1 MSTAE
6 AALQRKPV
14 VNRKPVS
21 IGTILLQAFLIIVAI
36 IQIYPLI
43 WLALFSLKDNSEIF
57 SGDVA
62 GLPKKFLWSNYS
74 KALSDGHVLTYFFN
88 SVLVTAVSIV
98 LVLILSSMTGYAI
111 TRMKWKLSGLTMT
124 TILLGMMVP
133 IHAALLPLFMVLKN
147 LGLLNSYWSL
157 IIPYVAFGIPMAVF
171 ILGSF
176 FRGIPR
182 ELEEAAVMDGCG
194 IYRTFFRIILPLVS
208 PAVSTVAIF
217 TFLSCWNEL
226 MFAVTFINKESM
238 QTLTV
243 GMMSM
248 VGTYITQWGIIGAG
262 LTITTVPTVIIYLL
276 LNKQVQKSMIA
287 GAIKG

>member
-1 MSTAE
+1 MSSVETM
-6 AALQRKPV
+6 LPK
-14 VNRKPVS
+14 KTHF
-21 IGTILLQAFLIIVAI
+21 IGRILLQLFLAIVAI

-43 WLALFSLKDNSEIF
+43 WLMFFSLKDNSEIF

-62 GLPKKFLWSNYS
+62 GFPKKFLWSNYA
-74 KALSDGHVLTYFFN
+74 KALEDGNVLTYFNN
-88 SVLVTAVSIV
+88 SVLVTAASII

-111 TRMKWKLSGLTMT
+111 TRMNWKLSNTTMT
-124 TILLGMMVP
+124 VILLGMMVP

-147 LGLLNSYWSL
+147 LHLLNTYWSL

-176 FRGIPR
+176 FKGIPR
-182 ELEEAAVMDGCG
+182 EMEESAVIDGCG
-194 IYRTFFRIILPLVS
+194 IYKTFFHIILPLIR
-208 PAVSTVAIF
+208 PAIATVAIF

-226 MFAVTFINKESM
+226 MFAVTFINDAHY

-262 LTITTVPTVIIYLL
+262 LMITTVPTIAIYLL

-287 GAIKG
+287 GAVKG

>member
-1 MSTAE
+1 MLSTAE
-6 AALQRKPV
+6 ARLPKRPQF
-14 VNRKPVS
+14 
-21 IGTILLQAFLIIVAI
+21 IGKILLQVLLIIMAI
-36 IQIYPLI
+36 VQIYPLI
-43 WLALFSLKDNSEIF
+43 WLAFFSLKDNSEIF

-62 GLPKKFLWSNYS
+62 SFPKKLLWSNYA
-74 KALSDGHVLTYFFN
+74 KALSDGNVMNYFNN
-88 SVLVTAVSIV
+88 SVLVTAASIL
-98 LVLILSSMTGYAI
+98 LVLILSSMTAYAI
-111 TRMKWKLSGLTMT
+111 TRMNWKLSNTTMT
-124 TILLGMMVP
+124 LILLGMMVP

-147 LGLLNSYWSL
+147 LHLLNTYWSL

-176 FRGIPR
+176 FKGVPR
-182 ELEEAAVMDGCG
+182 EMEESAVMDGCG
-194 IYRTFFRIILPLVS
+194 VYRTFFSIILPLIR
-208 PAVSTVAIF
+208 PAIATVAIF

-226 MFAVTFINKESM
+226 MFAVTFINDTHF

-262 LTITTVPTVIIYLL
+262 LMITTVPTVLIYLL

-287 GAIKG
+287 GAVKG

>member
-1 MSTAE
+1 MSTMQVV
-6 AALQRKPV
+6 LQKKRNFTKY
-14 VNRKPVS
+14 
-21 IGTILLQAFLIIVAI
+21 IGKILLQGFLIIVAI
-36 IQIYPLI
+36 TQIYPLI
-43 WLALFSLKDNSEIF
+43 WLTFFSLKDNSEIF

-62 GLPKKFLWSNYS
+62 GLPQKFLWSNYT

-88 SVLVTAVSIV
+88 SVLVTAVSII

-147 LGLLNSYWSL
+147 LGLLNTYWAL

-176 FRGIPR
+176 FNGIPR
-182 ELEEAAVMDGCG
+182 ELEEAAVIDGCG
-194 IYRTFFRIILPLVS
+194 IYKTFFFIVLPLVR
-208 PAVSTVAIF
+208 PALSTVAIF

-226 MFAVTFINKESM
+226 MFAVTFINKASY

-262 LTITTVPTVIIYLL
+262 LMITTIPTIVIYLL

-287 GAIKG
+287 GAVKG

>member
-6 AALQRKPV
+6 VRLRKKTTFIR
-14 VNRKPVS
+14 N
-21 IGTILLQAFLIIVAI
+21 IIIQAFLIVVAI
-36 IQIYPLI
+36 VQMYPLI
-43 WLALFSLKDNSEIF
+43 WLTFFSLKDNGEIF
-57 SGDVA
+57 SGDVL
-62 GLPKKFLWSNYS
+62 GLPDKFLWSNYS
-74 KALSDGHVLTYFFN
+74 KALSEGHVLTYFFN
-88 SVLVTAVSIV
+88 SVLVTTVSIL

-111 TRMKWKLSGLTMT
+111 TRMNWKLSGITMT

-133 IHAALLPLFMVLKN
+133 IQATLLPLFMVLKN
-147 LGLLNSYWSL
+147 LHLLNTYWSL

-176 FRGIPR
+176 YKGIPR
-182 ELEEAAVMDGCG
+182 EMEESAVMDGCG
-194 IYRTFFRIILPLVS
+194 IYRTFFSIILPLVR
-208 PAVSTVAIF
+208 PAIATVAIF

-226 MFAVTFINKESM
+226 MFAVTFINKESY

-262 LTITTVPTVIIYLL
+262 LMITTLPTVIIYLM
-276 LNKQVQKSMIA
+276 LNRQVQQSMIA
-287 GAIKG
+287 GAVKG

>member
-1 MSTAE
+1 M
-6 AALQRKPV
+6 ALPKRTIP
-14 VNRKPVS
+14 
-21 IGTILLQAFLIIVAI
+21 IGTILLQAFLILVAI
-36 IQIYPLI
+36 TQIYPLI
-43 WLALFSLKDNSEIF
+43 WLAFFSLKDNSEIF

-62 GLPKKFLWSNYS
+62 NLPKQFLWSNYA
-74 KALSDGHVLTYFFN
+74 KALSEGHVLTYFFN
-88 SVLVTAVSIV
+88 SVFVTAVSII

-111 TRMKWKLSGLTMT
+111 TRMNWKLSGLTLT
-124 TILLGMMVP
+124 IILLGMMVP

-176 FRGIPR
+176 FRGVPR
-182 ELEEAAVMDGCG
+182 ELEEAAVIDGCG
-194 IYRTFFRIILPLVS
+194 IYRTFFSIILPLVR
-208 PAVSTVAIF
+208 PAISTVAIF

-262 LTITTVPTVIIYLL
+262 LMITTIPTIIIYLL

-287 GAIKG
+287 GAVKG

>member
-6 AALQRKPV
+6 TILPK
-14 VNRKPVS
+14 KTHF
-21 IGTILLQAFLIIVAI
+21 IGRILLQLFLAIVAI

-43 WLALFSLKDNSEIF
+43 WLMFFSLKDNSEIF

-62 GLPKKFLWSNYS
+62 GFPKKFLWSNYV
-74 KALSDGHVLTYFFN
+74 KALEDGNVLAYFNN
-88 SVLVTAVSIV
+88 SVLVTAASII

-111 TRMKWKLSGLTMT
+111 TRMNWKLSNTTMT
-124 TILLGMMVP
+124 VILLGMMVP

-147 LGLLNSYWSL
+147 LHLLNTYWSL

-176 FRGIPR
+176 FKGIPR
-182 ELEEAAVMDGCG
+182 EMEESAVIDGCG
-194 IYRTFFRIILPLVS
+194 IYKTFFHIILPLIR
-208 PAVSTVAIF
+208 PAIATVAIF

-226 MFAVTFINKESM
+226 MFAVTFINDAHY

-262 LTITTVPTVIIYLL
+262 LMITTVPTIAIYLL

-287 GAIKG
+287 GAVKG

>member
-1 MSTAE
+1 MSTVE
-6 AALQRKPV
+6 VMLQKKP
-14 VNRKPVS
+14 KPRS
-21 IGTILLQAFLIIVAI
+21 ISGPIGKVFLQAFLILVAI
-36 IQIYPLI
+36 VQIYPLI

-62 GLPKKFLWSNYS
+62 GLPKAFLWSNYT
-74 KALSDGHVLTYFFN
+74 KAMSDGHVLTYFMN
-88 SVLVTAVSIV
+88 SVLVTAASIV

-111 TRMKWKLSGLTMT
+111 TRMNWKLSGLTMT
-124 TILLGMMVP
+124 IILLGMMVP
-133 IHAALLPLFMVLKN
+133 IHAALLPLFIILKN
-147 LGLLNSYWSL
+147 LSLLNSYWSL

-176 FRGIPR
+176 FKGIPR
-182 ELEEAAVMDGCG
+182 EMEESAVIDGCG
-194 IYRTFFRIILPLVS
+194 IYRTFFSIILPLVR
-208 PAVSTVAIF
+208 PAISTVAIF

-226 MFAVTFINKESM
+226 MFAVTFINNTAY

-262 LTITTVPTVIIYLL
+262 LMITTVPTVVIYLL

>member
-1 MSTAE
+1 MSAAE
-6 AALQRKPV
+6 AVPLKKP
-14 VNRKPVS
+14 KS
-21 IGTILLQAFLIIVAI
+21 IGKILLQVLLILVAVT
-36 IQIYPLI
+36 QIYPLI
-43 WLALFSLKDNSEIF
+43 WLAFFSLKDNSEIF

-62 GLPKKFLWSNYS
+62 GLPKHFLWSNYT
-74 KALSDGHVLTYFFN
+74 KALSEGHILTYFFN
-88 SVLVTAVSIV
+88 SVLVTAVSIL
-98 LVLILSSMTGYAI
+98 LVLILSAMTGYAI
-111 TRMKWKLSGLTMT
+111 TRMNWKLSNLTMT
-124 TILLGMMVP
+124 IILLGMMVP

-147 LGLLNSYWSL
+147 AGLLNTYWAL

-176 FRGIPR
+176 FKGVPR
-182 ELEEAAVMDGCG
+182 ELEEAAVIDGCG
-194 IYRTFFRIILPLVS
+194 IYRTFFSIILPLVR

-226 MFAVTFINKESM
+226 MFAVTFINKESY

-262 LTITTVPTVIIYLL
+262 LMITTIPTILIYLL
-276 LNKQVQKSMIA
+276 LNKQVQQSMIA

>member
-1 MSTAE
+1 MSSLETM
-6 AALQRKPV
+6 LPK
-14 VNRKPVS
+14 KTHY
-21 IGTILLQAFLIIVAI
+21 IGRILLQLFLAVVAI
-36 IQIYPLI
+36 IQIYPLV
-43 WLALFSLKDNSEIF
+43 WLAFFSLKDNSEIF

-62 GLPKKFLWSNYS
+62 GLPRKLLWSNYA
-74 KALSDGHVLTYFFN
+74 KALADGNVLTYFNN
-88 SVLVTAVSIV
+88 SVLVTAASII

-111 TRMKWKLSGLTMT
+111 TRMNWKLSNTTMT
-124 TILLGMMVP
+124 LILLGMMVP

-147 LGLLNSYWSL
+147 LHLLNTYWSL

-176 FRGIPR
+176 FKGIPR
-182 ELEEAAVMDGCG
+182 EMEESAVMDGCG
-194 IYRTFFRIILPLVS
+194 VYRTFFSIILPLIR
-208 PAVSTVAIF
+208 PAIATVAIF

-226 MFAVTFINKESM
+226 MFAVTFINDAHY

-262 LTITTVPTVIIYLL
+262 LMITTVPTIAIYLL

-287 GAIKG
+287 GAVKG

>member
-6 AALQRKPV
+6 
-14 VNRKPVS
+14 
-21 IGTILLQAFLIIVAI
+21 TILPKKPHFIGRVLLQLFLAIVAI

-43 WLALFSLKDNSEIF
+43 WLMFFSLKDNSEIF

-62 GLPKKFLWSNYS
+62 GFPKKFLWSNYV
-74 KALSDGHVLTYFFN
+74 KALEDGNVLTYFNN
-88 SVLVTAVSIV
+88 SVLVTAASII

-111 TRMKWKLSGLTMT
+111 TRMNWKLSNTTMT
-124 TILLGMMVP
+124 VILLGMMVP

-147 LGLLNSYWSL
+147 LHLLNTYWSL

-176 FRGIPR
+176 FKGIPR
-182 ELEEAAVMDGCG
+182 EMEESAVIDGCG
-194 IYRTFFRIILPLVS
+194 IYKTFFHIILPLIR
-208 PAVSTVAIF
+208 PAIATVAIF

-226 MFAVTFINKESM
+226 MFAVTFINDAHY

-262 LTITTVPTVIIYLL
+262 LMITTVPTIAIYLL

-287 GAIKG
+287 GAVKG